1 MLVLNDLM
9 VLLQGKQAEELAGM
23 EKIGQLFTNL
33 TAAGTTIGIAV
44 ATFFYLVAGFL
55 YMTAAGSSRQMEN
68 AKMAAITATIGLVI
82 VLGAQVISS
91 VIEGAIGPATPK
103 TPGGGGV

>member
-1 MLVLNDLM
+1 MVLNDLM
-9 VLLQGKQAEELAGM
+9 VVLGAKGKVDGMDRIGELFA
-23 EKIGQLFTNL
+23 NL
-33 TAAGTTIGIAV
+33 TDAGTGIGIAV

-68 AKMAAITATIGLVI
+68 AKMAAITATIGLII

-91 VIEGAIGPATPK
+91 VIEGAIGPTTPK
-103 TPGGGGV
+103 PPSGGGV